1 MEQICARGDL
11 SIYPSLDIR
20 LTTLPKAEQKLGALT
35 ALRFI
40 AAILVVL
47 GHTRHDFIPLND
59 FPESL
64 VFNQAV
70 TFFFVLSGFILT
82 YVYPDLS
89 DAVKT
94 KAFLIKR
101 FARLWPLHLSTFFL
115 EKILVVPALVTVG
128 GTAPKLLALFAN
140 LAMVHAWIPFA
151 QFFFSYNAPSWSISA
166 EFFFY
171 LCFPILLLLM
181 KRKIWLPLL
190 ISFSFICVFVLLC
203 NSYHLTEDASGWN
216 MEGLLYINP
225 LVRIFEFITG
235 MMTARLFGML
245 RPRLPQESTA
255 VGTMFE
261 VLAFALAI
269 GCMFATIPVSDAAAP
284 YVGAAGAF
292 WLKNSVVPLAA
303 FNFLILVTAFGKGL
317 ISKLLSTPPMVLLG
331 DISYAVYLAHYPL
344 LMYRRC
350 YLPQENSLFSLFA
363 FLAVL
368 LIISHLLFVIVE
380 RPIRHLITTV
390 VLYDKQPATTS
401 GAKQLLAGALAKTKE
416 VLIGLRAQVF
426 AFFRTPGKSGLF
438 VAELSV
444 LVLMI
449 FALHPFIDRATS
461 TEVRKLLSIDKYL
474 ASEVSVGEDLVISRV
489 VTHRSET
496 AAEVELLFRAKKKQY
511 LDYFLYVQLLDRDGK
526 RLFEQ
531 SVNFSPL
538 PTKVRAGDYWL
549 QAINIPLKELP
560 EAETIAVQVI
570 KEKVGLMPIT
580 GGNTDMDAH
589 RLLMSARSLGRRK
602 TGEPM

>member
-1 MEQICARGDL
+1 MATVPKTEQR
-11 SIYPSLDIR
+11 
-20 LTTLPKAEQKLGALT
+20 LGALT

-40 AAILVVL
+40 AAILVVI
-47 GHTRHDFIPLND
+47 GHTRHDFLPLAD
-59 FPESL
+59 FPENL
-64 VFNQAV
+64 IFNQAV

-89 DAVKT
+89 ATGKK

-101 FARLWPLHLSTFFL
+101 FARLWPLHVSTFFL
-115 EKILVVPALVTVG
+115 EKILVVPALVTVT
-128 GTAPKLLALFAN
+128 GTAPRLLVLISN
-140 LAMVHAWIPFA
+140 LTMTHAWVPFA

-171 LCFPILLLLM
+171 LCFPFLLALM
-181 KRKIWLPLL
+181 KRRFWLPLVL
-190 ISFSFICVFVLLC
+190 SFLLICVFVFLS
-203 NSYHLTEDASGWN
+203 NYFKLTEDAAGWN

-235 MMTARLFGML
+235 MMTAQLFTRV
-245 RPRLPQESTA
+245 RPMVKESA
-255 VGTMFE
+255 PVAGTFAE
-261 VLAFALAI
+261 VVAFVLAI
-269 GCMFATIPVSDAAAP
+269 GFMFATVPLSEACAP
-284 YVGAAGAF
+284 FVGVGGAF

-303 FNFLILVTAFGKGL
+303 FNFLILVTAFGRGVV
-317 ISKLLSTPPMVLLG
+317 SKFLSTPPMVLLG
-331 DISYAVYLAHYPL
+331 DISYAVYLVHYPL

-350 YLPQENSLFSLFA
+350 FLPQENSLFSLVA
-363 FLAVL
+363 FLSVL

-390 VLYDKQPATTS
+390 VLDDSQSSTTGGARSLVS
-401 GAKQLLAGALAKTKE
+401 GALRNTRD
-416 VLIGLRAQVF
+416 VLIGLKTQAF

-438 VAELSV
+438 VAELSF
-444 LVLMI
+444 LTLMI

-461 TEVRKLLSIDKYL
+461 TEVRKLLSLDKYL
-474 ASEVSVGEDLVISRV
+474 AEEVSVGDDLVISRI
-489 VTHRSET
+489 VTHRSEKS
-496 AAEVELLFRAKKKQY
+496 AAVELLFRAKKKQY
-511 LDYFLYVQLLDRDGK
+511 LDYFLYVQLLDRNGQ
-526 RLFEQ
+526 RIFEQ

-538 PTKVRAGDYWL
+538 PTKVKAGDYWL
-549 QAINIPLKELP
+549 QVVNIPLKELP

-580 GGNTDMDAH
+580 GGNTDMDTH

-602 TGEPM
+602 IGEPM